1 MTNPTMTDVELK
13 RIAEKI
19 AKCLALAAS
28 DNSAEAAAAKRQ
40 AQALMDKY
48 NLTSS
53 DVAASQVHEQHSK
66 TGGKNR
72 PPLYLCQ
79 LAGII
84 AKAFGCESI
93 ISPGGGWL
101 DSQVKFLGL
110 GIKPEL
116 ASYTFAVLRRQI
128 TKDRTAY
135 SATLKRY
142 KRENKIRMA
151 DTFCEA
157 WCWKIS
163 QQVQEFAGTEQE
175 LMAIAAYKQQKWGD
189 SLTNNP
195 RTRKTEPHPNAVAA
209 IIAGTN
215 AARDVSL
222 HKPVQ
227 SKRGALL
234 NEYSK

>member
-1 MTNPTMTDVELK
+1 MTDIPESKLK

-19 AKCLALAAS
+19 AKLLALAAS
-28 DNSAEAAAAKRQ
+28 DNPTESATAKRQ
-40 AQALMDKY
+40 AQALKDKY

-53 DVAASQVHEQHSK
+53 DVAASQVREQHSK
-66 TGGKNR
+66 TGSKNN
-72 PPLYLCQ
+72 PPLYLCG
-79 LAGII
+79 LARII
-84 AKAFGCESI
+84 SKAFGCESI

-101 DSQVKFLGL
+101 DSQIKFLGL

-116 ASYTFAVLRRQI
+116 ASYTFTVLRRQI

-151 DTFCEA
+151 DTFCDA
-157 WCWKIS
+157 WCWRIS

-175 LMAIAAYKQQKWGD
+175 RMAIAAYKQQKWGD
-189 SLTNNP
+189 SLQNDS
-195 RTRKTEPHPNAVAA
+195 RTRKTEQHPNADAA

-234 NEYSK
+234 T